1 MRVLW
6 VLLSTLL
13 CPLAWSDSLVI
24 QRVTVIAA
32 TGKAAQPSMTVVIEQ
47 DQIAAIG
54 PWKKVKAPTGSQI
67 VDGRGKFLIPGLWD
81 MHVHAFATESGG
93 KPGGKTWMYP
103 LYLVNGIVGVRVMWG
118 PENASAWRAQ
128 HAKYDKPS
136 PSAYLASPII
146 DGPKPTWPGS
156 VAVVDAA
163 QARAAVDR
171 YQANGADF
179 IKVYDGVP
187 RDAYFA
193 IADEAHKLG
202 IPYVGHVPDAIRVE
216 EASDAGQKSI
226 EHLTGVALGASSD
239 EETLFA
245 MKYVQPGDFLRRDLR
260 AEATYDESKAA
271 SLFARFIKN
280 GTWQCPTLVV
290 NRSYEHLDDGNFMHK
305 EWLKYVPSDTRDF
318 WRDFSEKTVKERTAE
333 IWADAHREF
342 PEELKLVGRMYRAG
356 VGILAGSDV
365 YNPYVFP
372 GFSLHDEL
380 SLLVEAGLSPMAAL
394 QAATIGP
401 ARFMGQEE
409 RRGTVEVG
417 KIADLV
423 LLDRD
428 PLADIHNSTS
438 IRAVILGGKLMSRA
452 SLDAMLAEAEAL
464 AAKAAPNGGEKGST
478 GDPKP

>member
-1 MRVLW
+1 MRVLR
-6 VLLSTLL
+6 VFLFTLL
-13 CPLAWSDSLVI
+13 CPMAWADSLVI
-24 QRVTVIAA
+24 QRVTVIDA

-47 DQIAAIG
+47 DRIAVIG
-54 PWKKVKAPTGSQI
+54 PWTSVKAPAGSHI

-93 KPGGKTWMYP
+93 KPGGNTWMYP

-118 PENASAWRAQ
+118 PEDAKAWRAQ
-128 HAKYDKPS
+128 HSKYDKPS

-171 YQANGADF
+171 YQASGADF
-179 IKVYDGVP
+179 IKVYDGLP

-202 IPYVGHVPDAIRVE
+202 ISFVGHVPDAIRVE
-216 EASDAGQKSI
+216 EASDAGQKSM
-226 EHLTGVALGASSD
+226 EHLVGVALGASS
-239 EETLFA
+239 EEEALFA
-245 MKYVQPGDFLRRDLR
+245 VKYVQPGDFLRRDLR

-271 SLFARFIKN
+271 ALFARFIKN

-290 NRSYEHLDDGNFMHK
+290 NRSYDHFDDGNFMHK

-318 WRDFSEKTVKERTAE
+318 WKDFSENTVKARTAG

-356 VGILAGSDV
+356 VAILAGSDV
-365 YNPYVFP
+365 YNPCVFP

-380 SLLVEAGLSPMAAL
+380 SLLVEAGLPPMAAL

-401 ARFMGQEE
+401 ARFMGQEQ

-417 KIADLV
+417 KVADVV

-438 IRAVILGGKLMSRA
+438 IRAVILGGKLMSRT
-452 SLDAMLAEAEAL
+452 SLDGLLAEAEAL
-464 AAKAAPNGGEKGST
+464 AAKPAPNPPGPAT
-478 GDPKP
+478 N

>member
-1 MRVLW
+1 MRKCVHC
-6 VLLSTLL
+6 VLLSILL
-13 CPLAWSDSLVI
+13 SPLAWAGSLVI
-24 QRVTVIAA
+24 RRVTVIDA
-32 TGKAAQPSMTVVIEQ
+32 TGKTAQPGITVVIEQ
-47 DQIAAIG
+47 DQIVAIG
-54 PWKKVKAPTGSQI
+54 PWTKVKAPAGSQI

-81 MHVHAFATESGG
+81 MHVHGFSAEEGSTVEGQ
-93 KPGGKTWMYP
+93 TWMYP
-103 LYLVNGIVGVRVMWG
+103 LHLANGVVGVRAMWG
-118 PENASAWRAQ
+118 PEDASAWRMQ

-136 PSAYLASPII
+136 PNVYLASPII
-146 DGPKPTWPGS
+146 DGPNPTWPGS
-156 VAVVDAA
+156 VAVADAA

-179 IKVYDGVP
+179 INVYDGVP
-187 RDAYFA
+187 RGAYFA

-202 IPYVGHVPDAIRVE
+202 ISFVGHVPDAIRVE

-226 EHLTGVALGASSD
+226 EHLTGVALGTSS
-239 EETLFA
+239 EEEALFA
-245 MKYVQPGDFLRRDLR
+245 LKWTQTGDFLRMDLR
-260 AEATYDESKAA
+260 AEAAYDESKAA

-305 EWLKYVPSDTRDF
+305 EWLKYIPSDTRDF
-318 WRDFSEKTVKERTAE
+318 WKDFSEKTVKERTAG

-342 PEELKLVGRMYRAG
+342 PEELKLVGRMHQAG

-380 SLLVEAGLSPMAAL
+380 SLLVEAGLPPMAAL
-394 QAATIGP
+394 QAATINA
-401 ARFMGQEE
+401 ARFMGQAD
-409 RRGTVEVG
+409 RRGTIEVG

-428 PLADIHNSTS
+428 PLADIHNSTT
-438 IRAVILGGKLMSRA
+438 IRAVVLDGTLLTRA
-452 SLDAMLAEAEAL
+452 TLDAMLVEAEAL
-464 AAKAAPNGGEKGST
+464 AAKPAPGGLTTK
-478 GDPKP
+478 